1 MIHSNPVDG
10 CEKFLDKVVEKK
22 RRGDGKCMADSDF
35 SKSNMKYLNHALCFF
50 FHSFQQ
56 STLNSVESALYK

>member
-22 RRGDGKCMADSDF
+22 RRGDGKCMADSEF

-50 FHSFQQ
+50 FSFI
-56 STLNSVESALYK
+56 SAEHFKQCRISAI